1 MSSIINRV
9 KYFYITNEIYAALW
23 FYRVFTIGLFIDI
36 YIYIYKIINVFKTLI
51 ILS

>member
-36 YIYIYKIINVFKTLI
+36 YIYKIINVFKTLI